1 MTSLRLRFSLW
12 LSVSLTLFVI
22 LAWIGGMLAARTL
35 TENYIHTR
43 LEHDAENLLLA
54 ISFDVHGALELDNT
68 HIPPIYSRVFSGHY
82 FVITTPSDV
91 EYSRSLWDE
100 NLAAPADIGLDEPFH
115 LAGPRGAPMLA
126 LKMAY
131 EKDGRSVN
139 ILIAEDVSEFRAL
152 AAHFLLIFGLTGGGF
167 LLLLLVGLQG
177 LIRISLRPVDET
189 VTQLRQMHGGERD
202 AIETRVPSEIA
213 PLTREINSL
222 TALFVRRL
230 ERSRTALGNLAHAIK
245 TPLALARQSAQRLP
259 EPEARDLNEAI
270 ERINNSVERE
280 LKRARLAGASI
291 ARHRVHTRDLINDLV
306 GVLGKI
312 YAERGL
318 DFDMQV
324 PNDHLLVG
332 DQADLSELF
341 GNVLENACK
350 WAREAVRIRTDDTDQ
365 TRCVIIEDDGPGLH
379 AEEARQLIGR
389 GARLD
394 EAVPG
399 HGLGLAIMQDIVTEY
414 GGRLEFGRSELGG
427 LRVTVCLPRPEA

>member
-22 LAWIGGMLAARTL
+22 LAWIGGVLAARTL

-54 ISFDVHGALELDNT
+54 VSFDVHGALELDMT

-82 FVITTPSDV
+82 FVVSTPNDV

-100 NLAAPADIGLDEPFH
+100 NLAAPRDVGVDEPFH

-131 EKDGRSVN
+131 EKDGRSVD

-152 AAHFLLIFGLTGGGF
+152 AAQFLLIFGLTGGGF
-167 LLLLLVGLQG
+167 LLLLLAGLQG

-189 VTQLRQMHGGERD
+189 VTQLREMHGGERD

-213 PLTREINSL
+213 PLTREINNL
-222 TALFVRRL
+222 TALFARRL

-259 EPEARDLNEAI
+259 EREARDLNDAI
-270 ERINNSVERE
+270 ERINDSVERE

-291 ARHRVHTRDLINDLV
+291 ARQRVATRELVDDLL

-318 DFDMQV
+318 VFDIHI
-324 PNDHLLVG
+324 PDDHLLVG

-341 GNVLENACK
+341 GNALENACK
-350 WAREAVRIRTDDTDQ
+350 WARGKVRIGIRDTDRA
-365 TRCVIIEDDGPGLH
+365 RCVTIEDDGPGL
-379 AEEARQLIGR
+379 EAGEVRQLIGR

-414 GGRLEFGRSELGG
+414 GGTLDFGRGELGG